1 MPIVVALTALI
12 IASCLYGY
20 GPLACIALSA
30 WRLRH
35 RDYASTGDGD
45 DTNLV
50 PALDVFYSLV
60 LCQGVLF
67 VLWYLADGMGFMFV
81 MFLRRECNLPKD
93 WGTASIRKYL
103 VDAEA
108 RCLRDPT
115 SMERR
120 RLVHYAVDLMDSDV
134 WEDNLSGARMLDVF
148 IKQGADV
155 AVRALLLPSRPKVQ
169 KLIDMLGW
177 RRGPPQT
184 QGGNRDL
191 RGAAARVVANLAA
204 DIHLA
209 NFPGAIRCVSSLLSL
224 SAGRPITHHGS
235 QEKQRQTTTDG
246 LMLKAVGHLLRWSE
260 RTIRELHFRFQHDG
274 SGVDTSAGGHTELI
288 LQGLTILERLASD
301 HHNCRDI
308 CATPGLLPKITA
320 PLYSDTLLQDL
331 SAATGGAWRH
341 VVSASFGVVHQLIQ
355 APGWTGARSL
365 RHEISSHGHAVSN
378 LQSIIRHHHQGQ
390 GQNNGDHE
398 LQVRATEI
406 LTQLAL
412 DLSLANPSAEA
423 KRSLVGKQL
432 RIFLAREEAAGGQ
445 QQAANPLKATAGRTL
460 VWLSS
465 DSRTHCDFIV
475 RARHEDDDDDGTT
488 HPSLTEV
495 TEAKKNTVDRLT
507 ELLQANNNITYRTRA
522 AQILKN
528 LCTR

>member
-1 MPIVVALTALI
+1 MTTPATEIDAA
-12 IASCLYGY
+12 AK
-20 GPLACIALSA
+20 
-30 WRLRH
+30 
-35 RDYASTGDGD
+35 
-45 DTNLV
+45 NLV
-50 PALDVFYSLV
+50 PALDIFYSLSLV
-60 LCQGVLF
+60 LCQGALF
-67 VLWYLADGMGFMFV
+67 VLWCLADGMGFMFV
-81 MFLRRECNLPKD
+81 DSLRRECNLPKD
-93 WGTASIRKYL
+93 WGTASIRTCL

-108 RCLRDPT
+108 RYLRDPT

-120 RLVHYAVDLMDSDV
+120 GLVHYAVDLMDSDV

-177 RRGPPQT
+177 RR
-184 QGGNRDL
+184 NRDL
-191 RGAAARVVANLAA
+191 REAAARVVANLAA

-224 SAGRPITHHGS
+224 SAAAGRPITHHGS

-308 CATPGLLPKITA
+308 CATPGLLAKITA

-378 LQSIIRHHHQGQ
+378 LQSIIRHHTTT
-390 GQNNGDHE
+390 
-398 LQVRATEI
+398 R
-406 LTQLAL
+406 
-412 DLSLANPSAEA
+412 
-423 KRSLVGKQL
+423 
-432 RIFLAREEAAGGQ
+432 
-445 QQAANPLKATAGRTL
+445 GR
-460 VWLSS
+460 
-465 DSRTHCDFIV
+465 
-475 RARHEDDDDDGTT
+475 
-488 HPSLTEV
+488 
-495 TEAKKNTVDRLT
+495 
-507 ELLQANNNITYRTRA
+507 YRTTATMSCRCE
-522 AQILKN
+522 Q
-528 LCTR
+528 RRS